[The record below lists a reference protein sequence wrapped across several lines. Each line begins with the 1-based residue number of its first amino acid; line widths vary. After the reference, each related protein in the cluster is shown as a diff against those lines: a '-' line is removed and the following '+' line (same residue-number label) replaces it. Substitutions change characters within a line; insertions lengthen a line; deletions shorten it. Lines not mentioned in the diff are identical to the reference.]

1 MHTMFNRARR
11 IIRFALTLLMLAFA
25 AFAVVGLWEHYMV
38 APWTRDGQV
47 RVQVADIAPQVPGQI
62 VKLLVK
68 DDQFVHKGDLLYV
81 IDQGDY
87 KVALDL
93 AKADVASKAA
103 DLEVKK
109 NENERRQ
116 KLTDLAA
123 STEEKQIYEG
133 SYAVAEAAHQTA
145 LANLEQA
152 QLNMQ
157 RTEVRS
163 TVNGFVTNLLL
174 RVGDYANKGSPNIA
188 IVDSD
193 SYWVAGYF
201 EETKLGSFQVGDAA
215 EVEFMGFEQKL
226 TGHVESITRGISA
239 PNATVSTQGLPSV
252 EAVYTWV
259 RLAQRIP
266 VRIKIDSVPPT
277 INAGCRFDSDGDC
290 HSLAAPTPMALYDI
304 RTLWSLI
311 KESLSQSWR
320 HSAARSSRAINARV
334 FRTDAASELEFC
346 RSRHGEAIICHCSL
360 LQSAHPSLSTSI
372 VELHASDGSKQ
383 V

>member
-1 MHTMFNRARR
+1 MFNRARR
-11 IIRFALTLLMLAFA
+11 TIRFLLTLLLLGFA
-25 AFAVVGLWEHYMV
+25 GFAIVGLWEHYMV

-47 RVQVADIAPQVPGQI
+47 RVQVADIAPQVNGQI
-62 VKLLVK
+62 VQLLVH
-68 DDQFVHKGDLLYV
+68 DNQFVHKGDLLYV

-93 AKADVASKAA
+93 AKADVASKVA

-109 NENERRQ
+109 NENDRRR

-123 STEEKQIYEG
+123 SVEEKQIYEG
-133 SYAVAEAAHQTA
+133 SYSVAEAAHQTS

-215 EVEFMGFEQKL
+215 EVEFMGFKEKL

-266 VRIKIDSVPPT
+266 VRIKIDNVPPT
-277 INAGCRFDSDGDC
+277 IT
-290 HSLAAPTPMALYDI
+290 LAAGLTATVIVTPSAPHTRTVLNEI
-304 RTLWSLI
+304 RTLGGL
-311 KESLSQSWR
+311 LS
-320 HSAARSSRAINARV
+320 
-334 FRTDAASELEFC
+334 D
-346 RSRHGEAIICHCSL
+346 
-360 LQSAHPSLSTSI
+360 P
-372 VELHASDGSKQ
+372 
-383 V
+383 

>member
-1 MHTMFNRARR
+1 MFNRARR
-11 IIRFALTLLMLAFA
+11 IIRFALTLLLLAFA
-25 AFAVVGLWEHYMV
+25 AFAVVGLWEHYMG

-62 VKLLVK
+62 VKLLVQ
-68 DDQFVHKGDLLYV
+68 DNQFVHKGDLLYV

-93 AKADVASKAA
+93 TKADVASKAA

-109 NENERRQ
+109 NENERRR

-123 STEEKQIYEG
+123 SVEEKQIYEG
-133 SYAVAEAAHQTA
+133 SYSVAKAAYQTA

-157 RTEVRS
+157 RTEVSS

-193 SYWVAGYF
+193 SFWVAGYF

-215 EVEFMGFEQKL
+215 EVDLMGFKDKVA
-226 TGHVESITRGISA
+226 GHVESITRGISS
-239 PNATVSTQGLPSV
+239 PNASVSTQGLRSV

-259 RLAQRIP
+259 RLAQRVP
-266 VRIKIDSVPPT
+266 VRIKIDTVPST
-277 INAGCRFDSDGDC
+277 ITLAAGMTATVVVTPS
-290 HSLAAPTPMALYDI
+290 AAPTPTALSEM
-304 RTLWSLI
+304 RSFGNFI
-311 KESLSQSWR
+311 KDR
-320 HSAARSSRAINARV
+320 
-334 FRTDAASELEFC
+334 
-346 RSRHGEAIICHCSL
+346 
-360 LQSAHPSLSTSI
+360 
-372 VELHASDGSKQ
+372 
-383 V
+383 

>member
-1 MHTMFNRARR
+1 MFNRARR
-11 IIRFALTLLMLAFA
+11 IIRFSLTLLLLAFA

-38 APWTRDGQV
+38 SPWTRDGQV

-62 VKLLVK
+62 VKLLVQ
-68 DDQFVHKGDLLYV
+68 DNQFVHKGDLLYV

-93 AKADVASKAA
+93 ANADVASKAA
-103 DLEVKK
+103 DLQGKK
-109 NENERRQ
+109 NENERRR

-123 STEEKQIYEG
+123 SVEEKQIYEG
-133 SYAVAEAAHQTA
+133 SYSVAQAAHQTS

-174 RVGDYANKGSPNIA
+174 RVGDYANRGSPNIA

-215 EVEFMGFEQKL
+215 EVEFMGFEGKL

-266 VRIKIDSVPPT
+266 VRIKIDSVRAEIT
-277 INAGCRFDSDGDC
+277 LTAGMTATVIVNP
-290 HSLAAPTPMALYDI
+290 AATPAPSALNTI
-304 RTLWSLI
+304 RTVGNLI
-311 KESLSQSWR
+311 K
-320 HSAARSSRAINARV
+320 SR
-334 FRTDAASELEFC
+334 
-346 RSRHGEAIICHCSL
+346 
-360 LQSAHPSLSTSI
+360 
-372 VELHASDGSKQ
+372 
-383 V
+383 

>member
-1 MHTMFNRARR
+1 MFNRARR
-11 IIRFALTLLMLAFA
+11 IIRFALTLFLLAFA

-38 APWTRDGQV
+38 APWTRDGQI

-62 VKLLVK
+62 VKLSVQ
-68 DDQFVHKGDLLYV
+68 DNQFVHEGDLLYV

-109 NENERRQ
+109 NENERRR
-116 KLTDLAA
+116 KLTTL
-123 STEEKQIYEG
+123 STSIEEKQIYEG
-133 SYAVAEAAHQTA
+133 SYSVAQAAYQTA

-157 RTEVRS
+157 RTEVHS

-201 EETKLGSFQVGDAA
+201 EETKLGSFQVGDVAQ
-215 EVEFMGFEQKL
+215 VNLMGFEEQL
-226 TGHVESITRGISA
+226 TGHVESITRGISS

-259 RLAQRIP
+259 RLAQRVP
-266 VRIKIDSVPPT
+266 VRIKIDNVPPT
-277 INAGCRFDSDGDC
+277 ITLTAGLTATVIVIPS
-290 HSLAAPTPMALYDI
+290 AVPAPTALNGI
-304 RTLWSLI
+304 RAFGNLI
-311 KESLSQSWR
+311 KDL
-320 HSAARSSRAINARV
+320 
-334 FRTDAASELEFC
+334 
-346 RSRHGEAIICHCSL
+346 
-360 LQSAHPSLSTSI
+360 
-372 VELHASDGSKQ
+372 
-383 V
+383 

>member
-1 MHTMFNRARR
+1 MFNRARR
-11 IIRFALTLLMLAFA
+11 IIRFALTLFLLAFA

-38 APWTRDGQV
+38 APWTRDGQI

-62 VKLLVK
+62 VKLSVQ
-68 DDQFVHKGDLLYV
+68 DNQFVHEGDLLYV

-109 NENERRQ
+109 NENERRR
-116 KLTDLAA
+116 KLTTL
-123 STEEKQIYEG
+123 STSIEEKQIYEG
-133 SYAVAEAAHQTA
+133 SYSVAQAAYQTA

-157 RTEVRS
+157 RTEVHS

-201 EETKLGSFQVGDAA
+201 EETKLGSFQVGDVAQ
-215 EVEFMGFEQKL
+215 VNLMGFDEQL
-226 TGHVESITRGISA
+226 TGHVESITRGISS

-259 RLAQRIP
+259 RLAQRVP
-266 VRIKIDSVPPT
+266 VRIKIDNVPPT
-277 INAGCRFDSDGDC
+277 ITLTAGLTATVIVTPS
-290 HSLAAPTPMALYDI
+290 AVPAPTALNGI
-304 RTLWSLI
+304 LAFGNLI
-311 KESLSQSWR
+311 KDL
-320 HSAARSSRAINARV
+320 
-334 FRTDAASELEFC
+334 
-346 RSRHGEAIICHCSL
+346 
-360 LQSAHPSLSTSI
+360 
-372 VELHASDGSKQ
+372 
-383 V
+383 

>member
-1 MHTMFNRARR
+1 MFNRARR
-11 IIRFALTLLMLAFA
+11 IIRFALTLLLLAFA

-47 RVQVADIAPQVPGQI
+47 RVQVANIAPQVPGQI
-62 VKLLVK
+62 VKLLVQ
-68 DDQFVHKGDLLYV
+68 DNQFVHNGDLLYV

-109 NENERRQ
+109 NENERRR
-116 KLTDLAA
+116 KLTELSA
-123 STEEKQIYEG
+123 SVEEKQIYEG
-133 SYAVAEAAHQTA
+133 SYAVAQAAYQTA

-174 RVGDYANKGSPNIA
+174 RVGDYANRGSPNIA
-188 IVDSD
+188 IVDSE
-193 SYWVAGYF
+193 SYWVSGYF
-201 EETKLGSFQVGDAA
+201 EETKLGSFQVGDPA
-215 EVEFMGFEQKL
+215 EVHLMGFQDKL

-252 EAVYTWV
+252 EDVYSWV

-266 VRIKIDSVPPT
+266 VRIKIDSVPPSIT
-277 INAGCRFDSDGDC
+277 LAAGLTATVIVTPS
-290 HSLAAPTPMALYDI
+290 AAPTPTALNAI
-304 RTLWSLI
+304 RTVG
-311 KESLSQSWR
+311 
-320 HSAARSSRAINARV
+320 N
-334 FRTDAASELEFC
+334 
-346 RSRHGEAIICHCSL
+346 
-360 LQSAHPSLSTSI
+360 
-372 VELHASDGSKQ
+372 
-383 V
+383 

>member
-1 MHTMFNRARR
+1 MMFNRARR
-11 IIRFALTLLMLAFA
+11 IIRFEITLLLLAFA
-25 AFAVVGLWEHYMV
+25 SFAVVGLWEHYMV

-47 RVQVADIAPQVPGQI
+47 RVQVANIAPQVPGQI
-62 VKLLVK
+62 VNLLVQ
-68 DDQFVHKGDLLYV
+68 DNQFVHKGDLLYM

-109 NENERRQ
+109 NENERRR

-133 SYAVAEAAHQTA
+133 SYSVAQAAYQTS

-215 EVEFMGFEQKL
+215 EVEFMGFEEKL
-226 TGHVESITRGISA
+226 AGHVESITRGISA

-266 VRIKIDSVPPT
+266 VRIKIDSVPAEIT
-277 INAGCRFDSDGDC
+277 LTAGMTATVIVNP
-290 HSLAAPTPMALYDI
+290 AATPAPSALNTI
-304 RTLWSLI
+304 RTVGNLI
-311 KESLSQSWR
+311 K
-320 HSAARSSRAINARV
+320 SR
-334 FRTDAASELEFC
+334 
-346 RSRHGEAIICHCSL
+346 
-360 LQSAHPSLSTSI
+360 
-372 VELHASDGSKQ
+372 
-383 V
+383 

>member
-1 MHTMFNRARR
+1 MFNRARR
-11 IIRFALTLLMLAFA
+11 AIRFALTLLLLAFA
-25 AFAVVGLWEHYMV
+25 AFAIAGLWEHYMV

-47 RVQVADIAPQVPGQI
+47 RVQVADIAPQIGGQI
-62 VKLLVK
+62 VELSVQ
-68 DDQFVHKGDLLYV
+68 DNQFVHKGDLLYV
-81 IDQGDY
+81 IDKGDY
-87 KVALDL
+87 KVSLDL
-93 AKADVASKAA
+93 AKADVAAKRA

-109 NENERRQ
+109 DENERRQ
-116 KLTDLAA
+116 KLTTL
-123 STEEKQIYEG
+123 STSLEQKGIYEG
-133 SYAVAEAAHQTA
+133 SYSVAQAALQTA

-152 QLNMQ
+152 ELNMR

-174 RVGDYANKGSPNIA
+174 RVGDYANRGSPNIA

-215 EVEFMGFEQKL
+215 EVYLMGFERKL

-266 VRIKIDSVPPT
+266 VRIKIDNVPPT
-277 INAGCRFDSDGDC
+277 IT
-290 HSLAAPTPMALYDI
+290 LAAGLTATVIITPSAASTPTILNEI
-304 RTLWSLI
+304 RTLGSLI
-311 KESLSQSWR
+311 KDR
-320 HSAARSSRAINARV
+320 
-334 FRTDAASELEFC
+334 
-346 RSRHGEAIICHCSL
+346 
-360 LQSAHPSLSTSI
+360 
-372 VELHASDGSKQ
+372 
-383 V
+383 

>member
-1 MHTMFNRARR
+1 MFNRARR
-11 IIRFALTLLMLAFA
+11 TIRFALTLLLLAFA
-25 AFAVVGLWEHYMV
+25 AFAIVGLWEHYMV

-62 VKLLVK
+62 VKLLVQ
-68 DDQFVHKGDLLYV
+68 DNQFVHKGDLLYV

-109 NENERRQ
+109 NENERRR

-133 SYAVAEAAHQTA
+133 SYSVAKAAYQTA

-157 RTEVRS
+157 RTEVSS

-201 EETKLGSFQVGDAA
+201 EETKLGSFQVGDATQ
-215 EVEFMGFEQKL
+215 VNLIGFDEPL
-226 TGHVESITRGISA
+226 TGHVEGITRGISS

-277 INAGCRFDSDGDC
+277 VT
-290 HSLAAPTPMALYDI
+290 LAAGLTATVIVTPSAAPAPTALNVI
-304 RTLWSLI
+304 RTFGNLG
-311 KESLSQSWR
+311 KHR
-320 HSAARSSRAINARV
+320 
-334 FRTDAASELEFC
+334 
-346 RSRHGEAIICHCSL
+346 
-360 LQSAHPSLSTSI
+360 
-372 VELHASDGSKQ
+372 
-383 V
+383 

>member
-1 MHTMFNRARR
+1 MFNRARR
-11 IIRFALTLLMLAFA
+11 IIRFALTLVLCAFA
-25 AFAVVGLWEHYMV
+25 AFAIVGLWEHYMV

-47 RVQVADIAPQVPGQI
+47 RAQVADIAPQVSGQI
-62 VKLLVK
+62 VKLSVE
-68 DDQFVHKGDLLYV
+68 DNQFVHKGDLLYM

-103 DLEVKK
+103 DLEVKN
-109 NENERRQ
+109 NENERRR

-123 STEEKQIYEG
+123 SVEEKQVYEG
-133 SYAVAEAAHQTA
+133 SYSVAQAAYQTA

-152 QLNMQ
+152 QLNMR

-174 RVGDYANKGSPNIA
+174 RVGDYANRGSPNIA

-193 SYWVAGYF
+193 SYWVAGFF
-201 EETKLGSFQVGDAA
+201 EGTRLGGFKVGDAA
-215 EVEFMGFEQKL
+215 EVEFMGFKEKL

-266 VRIKIDSVPPT
+266 VRIKIDSVAPT
-277 INAGCRFDSDGDC
+277 IK
-290 HSLAAPTPMALYDI
+290 LAAGFTATAIVTPSAASTPTARYEI

-311 KESLSQSWR
+311 SESL
-320 HSAARSSRAINARV
+320 
-334 FRTDAASELEFC
+334 
-346 RSRHGEAIICHCSL
+346 G
-360 LQSAHPSLSTSI
+360 
-372 VELHASDGSKQ
+372 
-383 V
+383 

>member
-1 MHTMFNRARR
+1 MFNRARR
-11 IIRFALTLLMLAFA
+11 IIRFALTLLLLAFA

-62 VKLLVK
+62 VKLLVQ

-87 KVALDL
+87 QVALDL

-103 DLEVKK
+103 DLEVKR
-109 NENERRQ
+109 NENERRR

-123 STEEKQIYEG
+123 SVEEKQIYEG
-133 SYAVAEAAHQTA
+133 SYSVAQAAYQTA

-215 EVEFMGFEQKL
+215 VVEFMGFKEKL
-226 TGHVESITRGISA
+226 MGHVESITRGISA
-239 PNATVSTQGLPSV
+239 PNATVGTQGLPSV
-252 EAVYTWV
+252 DAVYTWV

-277 INAGCRFDSDGDC
+277 MT
-290 HSLAAPTPMALYDI
+290 LAAGLTATVIVTPSAASMPTASSEI
-304 RTLWSLI
+304 RTLWSHI
-311 KESLSQSWR
+311 KESLSQVWLDSE
-320 HSAARSSRAINARV
+320 ARASRVINV
-334 FRTDAASELEFC
+334 C
-346 RSRHGEAIICHCSL
+346 IQNGCS
-360 LQSAHPSLSTSI
+360 
-372 VELHASDGSKQ
+372 
-383 V
+383 

>member
-1 MHTMFNRARR
+1 MFNLARR
-11 IIRFALTLLMLAFA
+11 TIRFALTFLLLALA
-25 AFAVVGLWEHYMV
+25 AFAIVGLWEHYMV

-47 RVQVADIAPQVPGQI
+47 RVQVADIAPQVPGQ
-62 VKLLVK
+62 VVELLVQ
-68 DDQFVHKGDLLYV
+68 DNQVVHKGDLLYV
-81 IDQGDY
+81 IDKGDF

-109 NENERRQ
+109 NENERRR
-116 KLTDLAA
+116 KLTTL
-123 STEEKQIYEG
+123 STSIEEKQIYEG
-133 SYAVAEAAHQTA
+133 NYSIAQAAYQTA

-193 SYWVAGYF
+193 SYWIAGYF

-215 EVEFMGFEQKL
+215 EVEFMGFEEKL
-226 TGHVESITRGISA
+226 TGHVESITPGTSA
-239 PNATVSTQGLPSV
+239 PNAAVSTQGLPSV

-259 RLAQRIP
+259 RLSQRIP
-266 VRIKIDSVPPT
+266 LRIKIENGPPT
-277 INAGCRFDSDGDC
+277 KKLGAGFSATVIVTP
-290 HSLAAPTPMALYDI
+290 SAAPTSTATALNEI
-304 RTLWSLI
+304 RNLRCLI
-311 KESLSQSWR
+311 KGR
-320 HSAARSSRAINARV
+320 
-334 FRTDAASELEFC
+334 
-346 RSRHGEAIICHCSL
+346 
-360 LQSAHPSLSTSI
+360 
-372 VELHASDGSKQ
+372 
-383 V
+383 

>member
-1 MHTMFNRARR
+1 MFNRARR
-11 IIRFALTLLMLAFA
+11 IIRFALTLLLLAFA
-25 AFAVVGLWEHYMV
+25 AVAVVGLWEHYMV
-38 APWTRDGQV
+38 SPWTRDGQV
-47 RVQVADIAPQVPGQI
+47 RVQVADIAPQVSGQI
-62 VKLLVK
+62 VKLLVQ
-68 DDQFVHKGDLLYV
+68 DNQFVHNGDLLYA

-93 AKADVASKAA
+93 ATADVASKAA

-109 NENERRQ
+109 NENERRR

-123 STEEKQIYEG
+123 SVEEKQIYQG
-133 SYAVAEAAHQTA
+133 SYSVAEAAHQTA

-215 EVEFMGFEQKL
+215 EVDLMGFKDKVA
-226 TGHVESITRGISA
+226 GHVESITRGISS

-277 INAGCRFDSDGDC
+277 IT
-290 HSLAAPTPMALYDI
+290 LAAGLTATVIVTPSAPPTPTALSEK
-304 RTLWSLI
+304 RTL
-311 KESLSQSWR
+311 
-320 HSAARSSRAINARV
+320 N
-334 FRTDAASELEFC
+334 
-346 RSRHGEAIICHCSL
+346 
-360 LQSAHPSLSTSI
+360 P
-372 VELHASDGSKQ
+372 
-383 V
+383 

>member
-1 MHTMFNRARR
+1 MFNRARR
-11 IIRFALTLLMLAFA
+11 IIRFALTLLLLAFA
-25 AFAVVGLWEHYMV
+25 SFAVVGLWEHYMV
-38 APWTRDGQV
+38 SPWTRDGQV
-47 RVQVADIAPQVPGQI
+47 RVQVADIAPQVPGQ
-62 VKLLVK
+62 VVELLVQ
-68 DDQFVHKGDLLYV
+68 DNQFIHKGDLLYV
-81 IDQGDY
+81 IDKGDY

-109 NENERRQ
+109 NENERRR
-116 KLTDLAA
+116 KLTDLSA
-123 STEEKQIYEG
+123 SVEEKQIYEG
-133 SYAVAEAAHQTA
+133 GYHVAQAAYQTA

-201 EETKLGSFQVGDAA
+201 EETKLGSFRVGDAA
-215 EVEFMGFEQKL
+215 QVNLMGFDEPL
-226 TGHVESITRGISA
+226 MGHVESITRGISS

-266 VRIKIDSVPPT
+266 VRIKFDSVPPT
-277 INAGCRFDSDGDC
+277 ITLTAGLTATVIVTPS
-290 HSLAAPTPMALYDI
+290 AAPAPTALNEI
-304 RTLWSLI
+304 HTLWSLI
-311 KESLSQSWR
+311 KESLAQGWR
-320 HSAARSSRAINARV
+320 HAEALSSRVINAC
-334 FRTDAASELEFC
+334 LQN
-346 RSRHGEAIICHCSL
+346 GCS
-360 LQSAHPSLSTSI
+360 
-372 VELHASDGSKQ
+372 
-383 V
+383 

>member
-1 MHTMFNRARR
+1 MFNRARR
-11 IIRFALTLLMLAFA
+11 TIRFALTLLLLGFA
-25 AFAVVGLWEHYMV
+25 AFAVAGLWEHYMV

-62 VKLLVK
+62 VKLLVQ
-68 DDQFVHKGDLLYV
+68 DNQFVQKGDLLYV

-109 NENERRQ
+109 NENERRR

-123 STEEKQIYEG
+123 SAEEKQIYEG
-133 SYAVAEAAHQTA
+133 SYSVAQAAYQTA

-215 EVEFMGFEQKL
+215 EVDLMGFKDKL
-226 TGHVESITRGISA
+226 AGHVESITRGISS

-277 INAGCRFDSDGDC
+277 ITLAAGLTATVIVTPS
-290 HSLAAPTPMALYDI
+290 AAPTPTARYEI

-311 KESLSQSWR
+311 KEALAQGWR
-320 HSAARSSRAINARV
+320 HSEAHSSRVINACVRN
-334 FRTDAASELEFC
+334 
-346 RSRHGEAIICHCSL
+346 GCS
-360 LQSAHPSLSTSI
+360 
-372 VELHASDGSKQ
+372 
-383 V
+383 

>member
-1 MHTMFNRARR
+1 MFNRARR
-11 IIRFALTLLMLAFA
+11 IIRFALTLLLLAFA
-25 AFAVVGLWEHYMV
+25 AFAIVGLWEHYMV

-62 VKLLVK
+62 VKLLVH
-68 DDQFVHKGDLLYV
+68 DNQFVHRGDLLYV

-103 DLEVKK
+103 DLEVKR
-109 NENERRQ
+109 NENERRR

-133 SYAVAEAAHQTA
+133 SYSVAQAAYQTT
-145 LANLEQA
+145 LANLEQE

-174 RVGDYANKGSPNIA
+174 RVGDYANKGAPNIA

-193 SYWVAGYF
+193 SYWVNGYF

-215 EVEFMGFEQKL
+215 EVDLMGFKDKL
-226 TGHVESITRGISA
+226 AGHVESITRGISS
-239 PNATVSTQGLPSV
+239 PNATVSTQGLPAV

-277 INAGCRFDSDGDC
+277 IT
-290 HSLAAPTPMALYDI
+290 LAAGLTATVIVTP
-304 RTLWSLI
+304 
-311 KESLSQSWR
+311 
-320 HSAARSSRAINARV
+320 SAAPAPTALSEIRSFGNFIKDR
-334 FRTDAASELEFC
+334 
-346 RSRHGEAIICHCSL
+346 
-360 LQSAHPSLSTSI
+360 
-372 VELHASDGSKQ
+372 
-383 V
+383 

>member
-1 MHTMFNRARR
+1 MFNRARR
-11 IIRFALTLLMLAFA
+11 IIRFALTLLLLAFA

-62 VKLLVK
+62 VKLLVQ
-68 DDQFVHKGDLLYV
+68 DNQFVRKGDLLYV
-81 IDQGDY
+81 IDQRDY

-93 AKADVASKAA
+93 AKADVASKVA

-109 NENERRQ
+109 NENERRR

-133 SYAVAEAAHQTA
+133 SYLVAQAAYQTT

-152 QLNMQ
+152 ELNMQ

-215 EVEFMGFEQKL
+215 EVDLMGFKDKVA
-226 TGHVESITRGISA
+226 GHVESITRGISS

-266 VRIKIDSVPPT
+266 VRIKLDSVPPT
-277 INAGCRFDSDGDC
+277 ITLAAGMTATVIVTPS
-290 HSLAAPTPMALYDI
+290 AAPTPTALNGM
-304 RTLWSLI
+304 RAFGNLI
-311 KESLSQSWR
+311 KDR
-320 HSAARSSRAINARV
+320 
-334 FRTDAASELEFC
+334 
-346 RSRHGEAIICHCSL
+346 
-360 LQSAHPSLSTSI
+360 
-372 VELHASDGSKQ
+372 
-383 V
+383 

>member
-1 MHTMFNRARR
+1 MFNRARR
-11 IIRFALTLLMLAFA
+11 IIRFALTLALCAFA
-25 AFAVVGLWEHYMV
+25 AFAIVGLWEHYMV

-47 RVQVADIAPQVPGQI
+47 RAQGADIAPQVSGQI
-62 VKLLVK
+62 MKLLVE
-68 DDQFVHKGDLLYV
+68 DNQFVHRGDLLYV

-109 NENERRQ
+109 NENERRR
-116 KLTDLAA
+116 KLTDLSA
-123 STEEKQIYEG
+123 SVEEKQIYEG
-133 SYAVAEAAHQTA
+133 SHSVAQAAYQTS

-215 EVEFMGFEQKL
+215 EVHLMGFDKKL
-226 TGHVESITRGISA
+226 AGHVESITRGISA

-266 VRIKIDSVPPT
+266 VRIKIDSVPADIT
-277 INAGCRFDSDGDC
+277 
-290 HSLAAPTPMALYDI
+290 LAAGMTATVIVSPTATPPP
-304 RTLWSLI
+304 
-311 KESLSQSWR
+311 
-320 HSAARSSRAINARV
+320 SAVNTI
-334 FRTDAASELEFC
+334 
-346 RSRHGEAIICHCSL
+346 
-360 LQSAHPSLSTSI
+360 
-372 VELHASDGSKQ
+372 
-383 V
+383 